1 MKMTQLTT
9 AEVTEQYTRRPVWV
23 EIDLDRAARNMQ
35 EIRKITGPDRLIT
48 AVVKAD
54 AYGHGAV
61 TMAEVFLENGADRLA
76 VSSLDEGVE
85 LRRAGIDVPV
95 LILGH
100 TAGERAEE
108 LISNDIDAAV
118 FTYRDA
124 KAFSDKAVELGK
136 KVKFHIAVDTGMGR
150 IGYVPSPGAVG
161 EVKEIAALPNVVME
175 GIFTHFSEADI
186 KDKTWANEQYKRFAD
201 FVDALKKAGVTFN
214 VCHCCNSAGTLEL
227 PDFHRDM
234 IRPGIIQYGYDVSDE
249 VLVDPDKIKPVMSFH
264 CCISHIK
271 TIYEGDTV
279 GYGRHFKAEKPTKI
293 ATLPVGYADG
303 YARILSRNTDVL
315 IHGKRAPQV
324 GNICMDQCM
333 VDVTHIPD
341 AKVGDEVVLFGEQ
354 DGAVIPLSE
363 LAEKMHT
370 IVYELTCNISRRVP
384 RVYVKGGKIVKRVEY
399 LTHK

>member
-1 MKMTQLTT
+1 
-9 AEVTEQYTRRPVWV
+9 
-23 EIDLDRAARNMQ
+23 
-35 EIRKITGPDRLIT
+35 
-48 AVVKAD
+48 
-54 AYGHGAV
+54 
-61 TMAEVFLENGADRLA
+61 
-76 VSSLDEGVE
+76 
-85 LRRAGIDVPV
+85 
-95 LILGH
+95 
-100 TAGERAEE
+100 
-108 LISNDIDAAV
+108 
-118 FTYRDA
+118 
-124 KAFSDKAVELGK
+124 
-136 KVKFHIAVDTGMGR
+136 
-150 IGYVPSPGAVG
+150 
-161 EVKEIAALPNVVME
+161 
-175 GIFTHFSEADI
+175 
-186 KDKTWANEQYKRFAD
+186 
-201 FVDALKKAGVTFN
+201 
-214 VCHCCNSAGTLEL
+214 
-227 PDFHRDM
+227 M

-271 TIYEGDTV
+271 TIYEGHTV

-384 RVYVKGGKIVKRVEY
+384 RVYVRGGKIVKRVEY